1 MPTPRKAFRL
11 LALGLTLGFLS
22 LAPAFARGGGEDTQ
36 LALRVSD
43 AVGQPGGIVA
53 VVVRTYA
60 ARPIKQGQVCFR
72 GRRGPQRVVTTG
84 LAAGGGLAANAGDQ
98 PFASLVGALVFGP
111 RGQVTYRAVLEPLEA
126 MITFASPAAMVNR
139 LDGPVAVL
147 YLRLAADLQP
157 GDTFTLDL
165 DPADT
170 FLVDA
175 AGQPIP
181 ILIKPGLLR
190 IRARGE
196 SIELTAPG
204 ARLAPGRSAALGVS
218 TVEAR
223 PFTKGQVGLRWD
235 PTIQAGKP
243 SVRMDARFGHAT
255 FTVDRS
261 TPGLLIVTF
270 QSPDASLNTVAGKF
284 IEVTLPTK
292 ASVPHGKKVAV
303 RIDPNLT
310 YLANGPDD
318 LSPFTMKN
326 GQITFN

>member
-1 MPTPRKAFRL
+1 MTTMRATSRLACFGLAFCL
-11 LALGLTLGFLS
+11 LGAVPAL
-22 LAPAFARGGGEDTQ
+22 ARGGGDDTG
-36 LALRVSD
+36 LTLRVSD

-72 GRRGPQRVVTTG
+72 PRRGPQRILPPGALT
-84 LAAGGGLAANAGDQ
+84 ANAGDQ
-98 PFASLVGALVFGP
+98 PFTALIGALVFGP
-111 RGQVTYRAVLEPLEA
+111 RGAVTYRAALQPLDA
-126 MITFASPAAMVNR
+126 VVAFASPAAMVNR

-165 DPADT
+165 DPANT
-170 FLVDA
+170 FLVDET
-175 AGQPIP
+175 GRPISVLP
-181 ILIKPGLLR
+181 KPGLLR
-190 IRARGE
+190 IKTRGE
-196 SIELTAPG
+196 SIELRAAG
-204 ARLAPGRSAALGVS
+204 ARLAPGRPAALGIL
-218 TVEAR
+218 TIEAR

-235 PTIQAGKP
+235 PAIQAARP
-243 SVRMDARFGHAT
+243 SVRMDARFGRAT
-255 FTVDRS
+255 FIVDRS

-270 QSPDASLNTVAGKF
+270 ESPDASLNTVPGKF

-292 ASVPHGKKVAV
+292 SSVPHGTKSAV

-310 YLANGPDD
+310 FLANGPDD

-326 GQITFN
+326 GQITFH

>member
-1 MPTPRKAFRL
+1 MPTARKSFRL
-11 LALGLTLGFLS
+11 LYLGLALGLAS
-22 LAPAFARGGGEDTQ
+22 LAAPAFARGGGETQ

-72 GRRGPQRVVTTG
+72 PRRGPQRILQSP
-84 LAAGGGLAANAGDQ
+84 LAAGGLTGNAGDQ
-98 PFASLVGALVFGP
+98 PFAALIGALVFGP
-111 RGQVTYRAVLEPLEA
+111 RGAVTYRAALQPLET
-126 MITFASPAAMVNR
+126 MLTFASPAAMINR

-170 FLVDA
+170 FLVDE
-175 AGQPIP
+175 AGQPIS
-181 ILIKPGLLR
+181 ILVKPGQLR
-190 IRARGE
+190 IEARGE
-196 SIELTAPG
+196 SIELRAPG

-218 TVEAR
+218 TIEAR

-235 PTIQAGKP
+235 PAIQAAKP
-243 SVRMDARFGHAT
+243 SVRMDARFGHST

-270 QSPDASLNTVAGKF
+270 ASPDASLNTVAGKF
-284 IEVTLPTK
+284 IEITLPTK
-292 ASVPHGKKVAV
+292 ASVPHGRKVAV

>member
-1 MPTPRKAFRL
+1 MPTARKVFFPL
-11 LALGLTLGFLS
+11 LLSFSFCFLAAA
-22 LAPAFARGGGEDTQ
+22 APASARGGGDDDTE

-72 GRRGPQRVVTTG
+72 PRRAVTRIAQQG
-84 LAAGGGLAANAGDQ
+84 VAPDALAGDQ
-98 PFASLVGALVFGP
+98 PFTALLGAVVFGP
-111 RGQVTYRAVLEPLEA
+111 RGQVTYRAALQPLEA
-126 MITFASPAAMVNR
+126 VVNFASPAAMVNR

-147 YLRLAADLQP
+147 YLRLAANLQA

-170 FLVDA
+170 FLTDE
-175 AGQPIP
+175 AGRPIP
-181 ILIKPGLLR
+181 LLIKPGELR
-190 IRARGE
+190 VRATGK
-196 SIELTAPG
+196 SIELQAAG
-204 ARLAPGRSAALGVS
+204 ARLAPGRSAALGIS
-218 TVEAR
+218 TKVAR

-235 PTIQAGKP
+235 PAIQAAPP
-243 SVRMDARFGHAT
+243 SVRMPARFGRAT
-255 FTVDRS
+255 FTVDRA
-261 TPGLLIVTF
+261 TPGLLIVSF
-270 QSPDASLNTVAGKF
+270 VSPDASLNTVPGKF

-292 ASVPHGKKVAV
+292 GSVRHGAKVAV

-310 YLANGPDD
+310 YLQNGPDD

>member
-1 MPTPRKAFRL
+1 
-11 LALGLTLGFLS
+11 
-22 LAPAFARGGGEDTQ
+22 
-36 LALRVSD
+36 VSD

-60 ARPIKQGQVCFR
+60 ARPIKQGQVCLR
-72 GRRGPQRVVTTG
+72 GRRAPQRIA
-84 LAAGGGLAANAGDQ
+84 AAGSLAANAADQ

-111 RGQVTYRAVLEPLEA
+111 RGQVTYRAALEPLEA

-139 LDGPVAVL
+139 FDGPVAVL
-147 YLRLAADLQP
+147 YLRLAANLQP

-170 FLVDA
+170 FLVDE
-175 AGQPIP
+175 AGRPISVLP
-181 ILIKPGLLR
+181 KPGLLK
-190 IRARGE
+190 IKARGE
-196 SIELTAPG
+196 SIELRAPG
-204 ARLAPGRSAALGVS
+204 ARLAPGRPAALGIS

-235 PTIQAGKP
+235 PAIQAGKP
-243 SVRMDARFGHAT
+243 SVRMDARFGRAT
-255 FTVDRS
+255 FTVDRA
-261 TPGLLIVTF
+261 TPGLLIVAF
-270 QSPDASLNTVAGKF
+270 ESPDASLNTVAGKF

-292 ASVPHGKKVAV
+292 ASVRHGTKVVV

>member
-1 MPTPRKAFRL
+1 
-11 LALGLTLGFLS
+11 LGAA
-22 LAPAFARGGGEDTQ
+22 APALARGGGEDDTQ
-36 LALRVSD
+36 LTLRVSD

-60 ARPIKQGQVCFR
+60 ARPVKQGQVCFR
-72 GRRGPQRVVTTG
+72 TRRGPQRVVAPG
-84 LAAGGGLAANAGDQ
+84 ALEANAGDQ

-111 RGQVTYRAVLEPLEA
+111 RGQVTYRAVLQPLEA
-126 MITFASPAAMVNR
+126 MVTFASPAAMVNR

-170 FLVDA
+170 FLIDET
-175 AGQPIP
+175 GRPIS
-181 ILIKPGLLR
+181 ILVKPGLLK

-196 SIELTAPG
+196 SIELRAPG
-204 ARLAPGRSAALGVS
+204 ARIAPGRPAALGIS
-218 TVEAR
+218 TIEAR

-235 PTIQAGKP
+235 PAIQAGKP
-243 SVRMDARFGHAT
+243 SVRMDARFGRAT
-255 FTVDRS
+255 FTVDRA
-261 TPGLLIVTF
+261 TPGLLIVSF

-292 ASVPHGKKVAV
+292 GTVPHGAKSAV

>member
-1 MPTPRKAFRL
+1 MPTARKPFRL
-11 LALGLTLGFLS
+11 LSLGLALCLVG
-22 LAPAFARGGGEDTQ
+22 LASPAFARGGGDDTG
-36 LALRVSD
+36 LTLRVSD

-72 GRRGPQRVVTTG
+72 GRRGPQR
-84 LAAGGGLAANAGDQ
+84 LATAGGLTANAGDQ

-111 RGQVTYRAVLEPLEA
+111 RGQVTYRAVLQPLEA

-139 LDGPVAVL
+139 FDGPVAVL

-157 GDTFTLDL
+157 GELFTLDL

-170 FLVDA
+170 FLTDET
-175 AGQPIP
+175 GRPIT
-181 ILIKPGLLR
+181 ILAKPGLLK

-196 SIELTAPG
+196 SIELRVPG
-204 ARLAPGRSAALGVS
+204 ARLAPGRSAALGIS
-218 TVEAR
+218 TIETR

-235 PTIQAGKP
+235 PAIQAAKP
-243 SVRMDARFGHAT
+243 SVRMDARFGHST
-255 FTVDRS
+255 FTVDRA

-270 QSPDASLNTVAGKF
+270 ESPDASLNTVPGKF

-292 ASVPHGKKVAV
+292 SSVPHGTKAVV

-310 YLANGPDD
+310 FLANGPDD